1 MNYAYFLAISKSDSE
16 NMETG
21 TEGCVLD
28 IHFGGET
35 HFDLRCVA
43 NKCQSLII
51 TGWDCFGCQVTATL
65 WVDRLERMGSDSHFS
80 GRSLVFHCQLQLSGI
95 WIENGALTNTLNAG
109 LHLTAVD
116 NPSFGLNTQ
125 SSKQPNTSWGC
136 LKKQLKILVS
146 LITRHCCLNKHLH
159 KMTLTTS
166 PVCTSCQL
174 EKETAIHFVCV
185 SVRLLLHWEHAFL
198 ASLLEFTE
206 ASASAILRFA
216 FQSGRLEANLW
227 HNSQI
232 LQNVTVFVESLP
244 KYTLI

>member
-1 MNYAYFLAISKSDSE
+1 
-16 NMETG
+16 
-21 TEGCVLD
+21 
-28 IHFGGET
+28 
-35 HFDLRCVA
+35 
-43 NKCQSLII
+43 
-51 TGWDCFGCQVTATL
+51 
-65 WVDRLERMGSDSHFS
+65 MGSDSHFS
-80 GRSLVFHCQLQLSGI
+80 WRSLVFHCQLQLSGI
-95 WIENGALTNTLNAG
+95 WIENGSLTNTLNTG
-109 LHLTAVD
+109 SHFTAVD

-125 SSKQPNTSWGC
+125 SCKQPNTSWAC

-146 LITRHCCLNKHLH
+146 LITRHYVALINIFTRWDWQQVLFVHLANWKRRRH
-159 KMTLTTS
+159 FTL
-166 PVCTSCQL
+166 
-174 EKETAIHFVCV
+174 CV